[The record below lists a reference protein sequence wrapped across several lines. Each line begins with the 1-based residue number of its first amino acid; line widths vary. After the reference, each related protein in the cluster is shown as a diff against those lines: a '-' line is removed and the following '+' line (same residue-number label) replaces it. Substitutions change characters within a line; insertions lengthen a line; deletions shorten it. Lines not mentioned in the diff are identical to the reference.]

1 MADSNHSAAG
11 FIEVRKIFVL
21 LALRVG
27 STETV
32 TRMTDYA
39 VATRVA
45 QARKLAGLTQ
55 RQLAAR
61 ANVSIGLVRAVEQR
75 RAPATQAFI
84 GAVAKTL
91 RVSVPDITGQPFAP
105 APGQDTEVHAAVAGL
120 RTELAAYD
128 LDNAAVAQ
136 TRPLPQLTAAV
147 HRICTYR
154 RNASF
159 HRMSEEL
166 LPLLGEVRAAVHRS
180 TGHDRDQALV
190 MLCELYYSSHSL
202 AHKLGYADL
211 AGTAVDRLAW
221 AATKSGHPLWTATA
235 QFQRAAM
242 LTSGG
247 DWAAA
252 ASFLERCRSNMEPRL
267 AAGQRNDLIAW
278 GGLHLQ
284 SGLAA
289 ARGGNRDT
297 ANAHLSEARETAV
310 RLGDD
315 LDPVLSF
322 GPTNV
327 GIWSVALSVEA
338 MDAPEALARAK
349 TLILPPGAPKERI
362 GHHHMD
368 VARAW
373 LLYGDRVRALSALQ
387 DARLVAPAQ
396 TRYNPMV
403 HETVRALARAEAR
416 KVDTLTGFAVWC
428 GITDRL

>member
-1 MADSNHSAAG
+1 
-11 FIEVRKIFVL
+11 
-21 LALRVG
+21 
-27 STETV
+27 
-32 TRMTDYA
+32 MTDTA
-39 VATRVA
+39 VAARVA

-55 RQLAAR
+55 RQLADR
-61 ANVSIGLVRAVEQR
+61 ANVSIGLVRAVEQK

-84 GAVAKTL
+84 GAVAKAL
-91 RVSVPDITGQPFAP
+91 RVSVPELTGQPFTP
-105 APGQDTEVHAAVAGL
+105 APGPDTEVHAAVAGL
-120 RTELAAYD
+120 RTELAAFD
-128 LDNAAVAQ
+128 IDNAAL
-136 TRPLPQLTAAV
+136 TEIRPLSQLAV
-147 HRICTYR
+147 AVEQICTYR

-159 HRMSEEL
+159 HRLSEEL

-180 TGHDRDQALV
+180 SDHDRDRALV
-190 MLCELYYSSHSL
+190 LLCELYYSSHSL

-211 AGTAVDRLAW
+211 AGTAVDRLTW
-221 AATKSGHPLWTATA
+221 AATESRNPLWTATA

-247 DWAAA
+247 DWTAA
-252 ASFLERCRSNMEPRL
+252 ASFLERCRTSIEPRL
-267 AAGQRNDLIAW
+267 SAGRRQDLVAW

-289 ARGGNRDT
+289 SRAGKRDT
-297 ANAHLSEARETAV
+297 ADAHLAEARETAR

-327 GIWSVALSVEA
+327 GIWSVALAVEA
-338 MDAPEALARAK
+338 MDAAEALTRARSLVIPAD
-349 TLILPPGAPKERI
+349 APKERV
-362 GHHHMD
+362 GHHYMD

-373 LLYGDRVRALSALQ
+373 LLYGDRARALSALQ
-387 DARLVAPAQ
+387 EARRIAPAQ

-416 KVDTLTGFAVWC
+416 KVDTVTGFAVWC

>member
-1 MADSNHSAAG
+1 MSD
-11 FIEVRKIFVL
+11 
-21 LALRVG
+21 
-27 STETV
+27 
-32 TRMTDYA
+32 A

-55 RQLAAR
+55 RQLADR
-61 ANVSIGLVRAVEQR
+61 ANVSIGLVRAVEQK
-75 RAPATQAFI
+75 RAPASQAFI
-84 GAVAKTL
+84 GTVAKAL
-91 RVSVPDITGQPFAP
+91 RVSVSELTGQPFAP
-105 APGQDTEVHAAVAGL
+105 APGPDTEVHAAIAGL

-128 LDNAAVAQ
+128 IDNAAV
-136 TRPLPQLTAAV
+136 TDVRPLPQLASAV
-147 HRICTYR
+147 EKICTYR

-159 HRMSEEL
+159 HRLGEEL

-180 TGHDRDQALV
+180 SRADRDRALV

-202 AHKLGYADL
+202 AHKLGFADL

-221 AATKSGHPLWTATA
+221 AATESGSPLWTATA

-247 DWAAA
+247 DWTAA
-252 ASFLERCRSNMEPRL
+252 ASFLERCRSNIEPRL
-267 AAGQRNDLIAW
+267 SSGHRHDLIAW

-289 ARGGNRDT
+289 SRAGKRDT
-297 ANAHLSEARETAV
+297 ANAHLAEARDTAQ

-315 LDPVLSF
+315 HDSVLSF

-327 GIWSVALSVEA
+327 GIWSVALAVEA
-338 MDAPEALARAK
+338 MDAPEALNRAR
-349 TLILPPGAPKERI
+349 TLVIPAAAPKERG

-368 VARAW
+368 LARAW
-373 LLYGDRVRALSALQ
+373 LLFGDRSRALAALQ
-387 DARLVAPAQ
+387 EAKRVAPAQ

-403 HETVRALARAEAR
+403 HETVRALVRAEAR
-416 KVDTLTGFAVWC
+416 KVDTVTGFAVWC

>member
-1 MADSNHSAAG
+1 M
-11 FIEVRKIFVL
+11 
-21 LALRVG
+21 
-27 STETV
+27 TEE
-32 TRMTDYA
+32 A

-55 RQLAAR
+55 RQLADR
-61 ANVSIGLVRAVEQR
+61 ANVSIGLVRSVEQK

-84 GAVAKTL
+84 GAVAKAL
-91 RVSVPDITGQPFAP
+91 RVSVSEITGQPFAP
-105 APGQDTEVHAAVAGL
+105 ATDADSEVHAAVRGL

-128 LDNAAVAQ
+128 IDNAAI
-136 TRPLPQLTAAV
+136 TEIRPSPQLAASV
-147 HRICTYR
+147 ERICTYR
-154 RNASF
+154 RSASF
-159 HRMSEEL
+159 HRLGEEL
-166 LPLLGEVRAAVHRS
+166 LPLMAEVRAAVHRS
-180 TGHDRDQALV
+180 AGQDRDCALV

-202 AHKLGYADL
+202 AHKLGYVDL
-211 AGTAVDRLAW
+211 AGVAVDRLTW
-221 AATKSGHPLWTATA
+221 AATKSEHPLWTATA

-247 DWAAA
+247 DWTAA
-252 ASFLERCRSNMEPRL
+252 ASFLERCRSSIEPRL
-267 AAGQRNDLIAW
+267 RVGQRQDLIAW

-284 SGLAA
+284 SALAA
-289 ARGGNRDT
+289 SRAGKRDA
-297 ANAHLSEARETAV
+297 ANAHLVEARDTAR

-327 GIWSVALSVEA
+327 GIWSVALAVEA
-338 MDAPEALARAK
+338 LDAPEALERAR
-349 TLILPPGAPKERI
+349 TLVIPANAPKERV

-368 VARAW
+368 LARAW
-373 LLYGDRVRALSALQ
+373 LLYGDRTRSLASLQ
-387 DARLVAPAQ
+387 EAKRVAPAQ

-416 KVDTLTGFAVWC
+416 RMDTVTGFAVWC

>member
-1 MADSNHSAAG
+1 
-11 FIEVRKIFVL
+11 
-21 LALRVG
+21 
-27 STETV
+27 
-32 TRMTDYA
+32 MTDDA
-39 VATRVA
+39 VATHVA

-55 RQLAAR
+55 RQLADR
-61 ANVSIGLVRAVEQR
+61 ANISVGLVRSVEQR

-84 GAVAKTL
+84 GAVAKAL
-91 RVSVPDITGQPFAP
+91 RVSVSELTGQPFIF
-105 APGQDTEVHAAVAGL
+105 APGPDTEVHAAIAGL

-128 LDNAAVAQ
+128 IDNAAI
-136 TRPLPQLTAAV
+136 TEPRPLQQLAAAV
-147 HRICTYR
+147 ERICTYR

-159 HRMSEEL
+159 HRLGEEL

-180 TGHDRDQALV
+180 RGQDRYGALV

-221 AATKSGHPLWTATA
+221 SALESGNPLWTATA

-242 LTSGG
+242 LTAGG
-247 DWAAA
+247 DWTAAA
-252 ASFLERCRSNMEPRL
+252 RFLEQCRSTIEPRL
-267 AAGQRNDLIAW
+267 GAGERQDLIAW

-289 ARGGNRDT
+289 SRSGKQDI
-297 ANAHLSEARETAV
+297 ANAHLAEARATAQ

-327 GIWSVALSVEA
+327 GIWSVALAVEA
-338 MDAPEALARAK
+338 LDAPEALTRAR
-349 TLILPPGAPKERI
+349 TLVIPARAPKERV

-368 VARAW
+368 LARAW
-373 LLYGDRVRALSALQ
+373 LLHGDRAQALNSLQ
-387 DARLVAPAQ
+387 EAKRVAPAQ

-403 HETVRALARAEAR
+403 HETVRALARAETR
-416 KVDTLTGFAVWC
+416 KVDTVTGFAVWC

>member
-1 MADSNHSAAG
+1 
-11 FIEVRKIFVL
+11 
-21 LALRVG
+21 
-27 STETV
+27 
-32 TRMTDYA
+32 MTDVA

-55 RQLAAR
+55 RQLADR
-61 ANVSIGLVRAVEQR
+61 ANVSIGLVRSVEQK

-84 GAVAKTL
+84 GAVAKAL
-91 RVSVPDITGQPFAP
+91 RVSVTDLTGQPFTP
-105 APGQDTEVHAAVAGL
+105 APGPDTEVHAAIAGL

-128 LDNAAVAQ
+128 IDNAAITETQ
-136 TRPLPQLTAAV
+136 PLRQLAV
-147 HRICTYR
+147 SVERICTYR

-159 HRMSEEL
+159 HRLGEEL
-166 LPLLGEVRAAVHRS
+166 LPLLGEVRAAAHRS
-180 TGHDRDQALV
+180 SGHEHDRALV
-190 MLCELYYSSHSL
+190 MLCELYYSSYSL

-221 AATKSGHPLWTATA
+221 AATESGNPLWTATA

-242 LTSGG
+242 LTSCG
-247 DWAAA
+247 DWTAAA
-252 ASFLERCRSNMEPRL
+252 NFLESCRSNIEPRL
-267 AAGQRNDLIAW
+267 SVGRREDLIAW

-289 ARGGNRDT
+289 SRAGKREI
-297 ANAHLSEARETAV
+297 ANAHLAEARDTAQ

-315 LDPVLSF
+315 RDPVLSF

-327 GIWSVALSVEA
+327 GIWSVALAVEA
-338 MDAPEALARAK
+338 MDAPEALTRAR
-349 TLILPPGAPKERI
+349 TLTIPAGAPKERV

-368 VARAW
+368 LARAW
-373 LLYGDRVRALSALQ
+373 LLFGDRPRALASLQ
-387 DARLVAPAQ
+387 EAKRVAPAQ

-416 KVDTLTGFAVWC
+416 KVDTVTGFAVWC
-428 GITDRL
+428 GIADRL